1 MTITSYLISSKT
13 IKAVNITLESTA
25 IRSEMKSNQ
34 NESLWVHATEVQD
47 IFQLQDIFNLHPLE
61 VESIIHH
68 NLPSKI
74 EKYEKY
80 IFAIIDG
87 IKEEKKVSYSNQDR
101 YKSPKDESKIE
112 KTQEILVEDD
122 LFIFLEHRWI
132 ITINFH
138 NHDIEENI
146 KKRIKHLI
154 HQSLIVPSSSSPAPS
169 SSSSSTATTDNIIS
183 SEQVQIGNMNE
194 IVFRLALEEMI
205 STYYP
210 VLDNIR
216 ENLEQAEDYI
226 LDYGKGKNKV
236 TRNQLTDILLLKRKI
251 NSVERTMDMISR
263 AVDNFLTDVGLID
276 NDIFTIDFSNKSHMN
291 KTKDKQDILTIETFR
306 HIHWLKSKINY
317 LRNDLTNIQNR
328 IINLREAYNSSLSS
342 NLNETIRTLTVIATI
357 VLPLTL
363 ITGIYGM
370 NFEFMPELVSPY
382 GYYYAL
388 GLLLAVGG
396 GMIVYFRIKQWV

>member
-1 MTITSYLISSKT
+1 
-13 IKAVNITLESTA
+13 
-25 IRSEMKSNQ
+25 MKSNQ

-101 YKSPKDESKIE
+101 YKSPKDKDESKIE

-122 LFIFLEHRWI
+122 LFVFLEDRWI

-154 HQSLIVPSSSSPAPS
+154 HQSLIAPSSPAPS

-236 TRNQLTDILLLKRKI
+236 PRNQLTDILLLKRKI

-263 AVDNFLTDVGLID
+263 AVDNFLSDVGLID

-396 GMIVYFRIKQWV
+396 GMIVYFRIKRWV

>member
-1 MTITSYLISSKT
+1 
-13 IKAVNITLESTA
+13 
-25 IRSEMKSNQ
+25 MKSNQ
-34 NESLWVHATEVQD
+34 NEYLWVHATEVQD

-101 YKSPKDESKIE
+101 YKSPKDKDESKIE

-122 LFIFLEHRWI
+122 LFVFLEDRWI

-154 HQSLIVPSSSSPAPS
+154 HQSLIAPSSPAPS

-263 AVDNFLTDVGLID
+263 AVDNFLSDVGLID

-396 GMIVYFRIKQWV
+396 GMIVYFRIKRWV

>member
-1 MTITSYLISSKT
+1 
-13 IKAVNITLESTA
+13 
-25 IRSEMKSNQ
+25 MKSNQ

-101 YKSPKDESKIE
+101 YKSPKDKDESKIE

-169 SSSSSTATTDNIIS
+169 SS
-183 SEQVQIGNMNE
+183 
-194 IVFRLALEEMI
+194 
-205 STYYP
+205 
-210 VLDNIR
+210 
-216 ENLEQAEDYI
+216 
-226 LDYGKGKNKV
+226 
-236 TRNQLTDILLLKRKI
+236 
-251 NSVERTMDMISR
+251 
-263 AVDNFLTDVGLID
+263 
-276 NDIFTIDFSNKSHMN
+276 
-291 KTKDKQDILTIETFR
+291 
-306 HIHWLKSKINY
+306 
-317 LRNDLTNIQNR
+317 
-328 IINLREAYNSSLSS
+328 
-342 NLNETIRTLTVIATI
+342 
-357 VLPLTL
+357 
-363 ITGIYGM
+363 
-370 NFEFMPELVSPY
+370 
-382 GYYYAL
+382 
-388 GLLLAVGG
+388 
-396 GMIVYFRIKQWV
+396 

>member
-1 MTITSYLISSKT
+1 
-13 IKAVNITLESTA
+13 
-25 IRSEMKSNQ
+25 MKSNQ

-101 YKSPKDESKIE
+101 YKSPKDKDESKIE

-122 LFIFLEHRWI
+122 LFVFLEDRWI

-154 HQSLIVPSSSSPAPS
+154 HQSLIAPSSPAPS

-263 AVDNFLTDVGLID
+263 AVDTFLSDVGLIE
-276 NDIFTIDFSNKSHMN
+276 NDIFSIDSSNKSQMN
-291 KTKDKQDILTIETFR
+291 EINDKQDILTIETFR
-306 HIHWLKSKINY
+306 HMHWLKGKINY
-317 LRNDLTNIQNR
+317 MRNDLTNIHNR
-328 IINLREAYNSSLSS
+328 IINLREAYNSTLSS

-370 NFEFMPELVSPY
+370 NFEFMPELVSPH
-382 GYYYAL
+382 GYYFAL

-396 GMIVYFRIKQWV
+396 GMVVYFRIKGWV

>member
-1 MTITSYLISSKT
+1 LTITSYLISSKT
-13 IKAVNITLESTA
+13 IKAVNITLESTS

-61 VESIIHH
+61 VDSIIHH
-68 NLPSKI
+68 SLPSKI
-74 EKYEKY
+74 ERYENY

-87 IKEEKKVSYSNQDR
+87 IKEEKKASYTNQDR
-101 YKSPKDESKIE
+101 YKSQNDANKIE
-112 KTQEILVEDD
+112 KAEEILVEDD

-146 KKRIKHLI
+146 KKRIKHII
-154 HQSLIVPSSSSPAPS
+154 HQSLIVPSSPAPS
-169 SSSSSTATTDNIIS
+169 SSSSSTATTDNIIT

-226 LDYGKGKNKV
+226 LDYNKGKNKV

-263 AVDNFLTDVGLID
+263 AVDNFLSDVGLID

-306 HIHWLKSKINY
+306 HMHWLKGKINY

-328 IINLREAYNSSLSS
+328 VINLREAYNSSLSS

-396 GMIVYFRIKQWV
+396 GMIVYFRIKGWV

>member
-1 MTITSYLISSKT
+1 
-13 IKAVNITLESTA
+13 
-25 IRSEMKSNQ
+25 MKSNQ

-87 IKEEKKVSYSNQDR
+87 IKEEKNVSYSKQDM

-154 HQSLIVPSSSSPAPS
+154 HQSLIVPSSAAPS

-210 VLDNIR
+210 VLDKIR

-263 AVDNFLTDVGLID
+263 AVDNFLSDVGLID
-276 NDIFTIDFSNKSHMN
+276 NDIFTIDFSNKPHMN
-291 KTKDKQDILTIETFR
+291 KPKDKQDILTIETFR

-396 GMIVYFRIKQWV
+396 GMIVYFRIKRWV

>member
-1 MTITSYLISSKT
+1 
-13 IKAVNITLESTA
+13 
-25 IRSEMKSNQ
+25 MKSNLNQ
-34 NESLWVHATEVQD
+34 YLWVHATEVPD

-74 EKYEKY
+74 EKYDKY

-87 IKEEKKVSYSNQDR
+87 IREEKKTSYDSQDR
-101 YKSPKDESKIE
+101 YKSASKSTRDENEIA
-112 KTQEILVEDD
+112 KTEQILVEDD
-122 LFIFLEHRWI
+122 LFIFLEDRWI

-138 NHDIEENI
+138 NPDFEENI
-146 KKRIKHLI
+146 KKRIKHII
-154 HQSLIVPSSSSPAPS
+154 HQSLIVSSSPSPS
-169 SSSSSTATTDNIIS
+169 SSSSSTASTDNIITS
-183 SEQVQIGNMNE
+183 KPVQIGMMNE

-216 ENLEQAEDYI
+216 EKLEQAEDCI

-251 NSVERTMDMISR
+251 NAVERTMDMISR
-263 AVDNFLTDVGLID
+263 AVDNFLSDVGLIE
-276 NDIFTIDFSNKSHMN
+276 NDIFRIDFTNKFQRDEID
-291 KTKDKQDILTIETFR
+291 DKQDILTMETFR
-306 HIHWLKSKINY
+306 HMYWLKGKINY
-317 LRNDLTNIQNR
+317 MRNDLTNIHNR
-328 IINLREAYNSSLSS
+328 IINLREAYNSTLSS

-370 NFEFMPELVSPY
+370 NFEFMPELVSPH
-382 GYYYAL
+382 GYYFAL

-396 GMIVYFRIKQWV
+396 GMVVYFRIKGWV

>member
-1 MTITSYLISSKT
+1 
-13 IKAVNITLESTA
+13 
-25 IRSEMKSNQ
+25 MKSNQ

-101 YKSPKDESKIE
+101 YKSPKDKDESKIE

-122 LFIFLEHRWI
+122 LFVFLEDRWI

-154 HQSLIVPSSSSPAPS
+154 HQSLIAPSSPAPS
-169 SSSSSTATTDNIIS
+169 SSSTATTYNIIS

-263 AVDNFLTDVGLID
+263 AVDNFLSDVGLID

-396 GMIVYFRIKQWV
+396 GMIVYFRIKRWV